1 MKNKHKSKKPRS
13 LQEKIFDVLIYGMAI
28 LLILLI
34 IYPLWFVIIASFS
47 NPQDVATGAV
57 WFWPNHGV
65 RRL

>member
-34 IYPLWFVIIASFS
+34 IYPLWFVIIASFLTHKMWQQAQS
-47 NPQDVATGAV
+47 GFGQ
-57 WFWPNHGV
+57 NHGV
-65 RRL
+65 